1 MSFFSISKADS
12 ICLPFSYSTLPSGL
26 RRRFS
31 VERCCTRGT
40 LNGMD
45 SRPKL
50 HGRTFCFSLLLRSF
64 ALLFSRCR
72 RLWLSWLIKTCLDV
86 CPFDSKARY
95 TGHDGGEKATRI
107 PDRDAFDHR
116 DLYFYIWRSS
126 FIEAWKNKYDS
137 NNRTACSTTIIAVKI
152 YFWLDEEGHTD
163 GMRTWQ
169 RTARLMHST
178 GWLHDEALR
187 QCATYLSQTHLGLG
201 SLSH

>member
-1 MSFFSISKADS
+1 MGWTAGQSCTDAHFAFLS
-12 ICLPFSYSTLPSGL
+12 CSGL
-26 RRRFS
+26 LLFFLAD
-31 VERCCTRGT
+31 VEGSGCRGSSKPAST
-40 LNGMD
+40 YVRLI
-45 SRPKL
+45 PKL
-50 HGRTFCFSLLLRSF
+50 VTRVMMVGRKQLGFRIEMHLITGTYTF
-64 ALLFSRCR
+64 
-72 RLWLSWLIKTCLDV
+72 K
-86 CPFDSKARY
+86 
-95 TGHDGGEKATRI
+95 
-107 PDRDAFDHR
+107 
-116 DLYFYIWRSS
+116 YIWRSS